1 MTALR
6 TLLNHTKLLASPF
19 QFRNTQLSCKLQPA
33 VVGLLFNSQQTR
45 EMSRVKRRFTHP
57 PYWHHLKNVER
68 NDENI
73 TAENKSFVQEV
84 IQEKYSQISPINAEE
99 LEKTEWTPK
108 TIRSG
113 VIAKNIGSYPLWKK
127 DGSAVYCTLLQVLDN
142 HVIRY
147 IPPEKYVTTLAGS
160 KKFKNR
166 KPMGCLV
173 VGAEATNPEKFS
185 KQYCS
190 LFTEAGVMPKKRLAR
205 FLITP
210 NSALLPSTPLSAN
223 HFLVG
228 QTVDVYGKT

>member
-1 MTALR
+1 
-6 TLLNHTKLLASPF
+6 
-19 QFRNTQLSCKLQPA
+19 
-33 VVGLLFNSQQTR
+33 
-45 EMSRVKRRFTHP
+45 
-57 PYWHHLKNVER
+57 
-68 NDENI
+68 
-73 TAENKSFVQEV
+73 V

-127 DGSAVYCTLLQVLDN
+127 DGSAVYCTLLQVSCFVSLISFLTCLQFLVCFSLQVLDN

-173 VGAEATNPEKFS
+173 VGAEATNPEKVS
-185 KQYCS
+185 PDVS
-190 LFTEAGVMPKKRLAR
+190 EV
-205 FLITP
+205 FLHI
-210 NSALLPSTPLSAN
+210 
-223 HFLVG
+223 
-228 QTVDVYGKT
+228 